1 VIDKD
6 KRIRRSVEEVKGDG
20 EWWRRKRKRKRRGS
34 DKDGNNQPKQS
45 RRPDV
50 QRRETMK
57 TGGNRREMR
66 DRGGQENGSTRGD
79 VAGVREGE
87 DVELLLKRG
96 VVESVKSRSA
106 ERQVD
111 ADGRS

>member
-1 VIDKD
+1 
-6 KRIRRSVEEVKGDG
+6 
-20 EWWRRKRKRKRRGS
+20 
-34 DKDGNNQPKQS
+34 
-45 RRPDV
+45 
-50 QRRETMK
+50 
-57 TGGNRREMR
+57 MR

-106 ERQVD
+106 ERQVE